1 MGSTAGGIKQFRIIS
16 CLKGIKQY
24 IASAMKNKKIISL
37 VKIRKDEQIL
47 YYDEKDFFSN
57 YAFVFTYLIIF
68 IIGTT
73 IFSSFGYDIESSMFE
88 FASCLSTVGLSI
100 GIINAS
106 SSGIILWTAIIG
118 MFLGRLEIFVLF
130 YSIIKTFSKKV
141 RR

>member
-1 MGSTAGGIKQFRIIS
+1 M
-16 CLKGIKQY
+16 
-24 IASAMKNKKIISL
+24 
-37 VKIRKDEQIL
+37 KIRKDEQIL